1 MTFAP
6 GSLTVREPVAA
17 TDTIFQVLA
26 HEHRD
31 LEAELAALHV
41 RAAENMV
48 AARAMFP
55 KIAAAILAHLHA
67 EDAVLMPRL
76 AQIPGLSQM
85 LAGSR
90 ADHARVESETLALD
104 RPNLTDSEWLRAL
117 RRLEAELVRLIER
130 EEAHVYPA
138 ARRALPPEEA
148 KLLARELRRIEDR
161 ELALMM
167 R

>member
-1 MTFAP
+1 M
-6 GSLTVREPVAA
+6 REPVTS
-17 TDTIFQVLA
+17 TDTVFQVLA
-26 HEHRD
+26 HEHRR
-31 LEAELAALHV
+31 LEAEFAALHV
-41 RAAENMV
+41 RAVESVA
-48 AARAMFP
+48 AARATYP
-55 KIAAAILAHLHA
+55 QLAATILAHLHA

-76 AQIPGLSQM
+76 AQIRGLTEM

-90 ADHARVESETLALD
+90 ADHARVETDALALD

-117 RRLEAELVRLIER
+117 RRLEADVVRLIER

-148 KLLARELRRIEDR
+148 QLLARELRRIEDR